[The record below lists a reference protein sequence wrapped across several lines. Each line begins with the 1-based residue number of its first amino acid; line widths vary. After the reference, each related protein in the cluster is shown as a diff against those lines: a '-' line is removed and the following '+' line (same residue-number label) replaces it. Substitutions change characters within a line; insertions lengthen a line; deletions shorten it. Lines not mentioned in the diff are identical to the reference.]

1 MVHTVTPA
9 VVPLPRRPPAP
20 EGPVGTA
27 ATANTRPPA
36 PDAVRRWYE
45 NELGWP
51 TVPGSPVRLPTG
63 VAFDVLDVPA
73 RAGRAAL
80 RHLRPHS
87 PVALRA
93 DRMWFLVAAGG
104 ADEVPGLLDWLE
116 WGALA
121 ADLLTDLR
129 ALGTAGHVEAPV
141 PPDAYVRDGLG
152 AGGPGAGGPGA
163 GGPTAGVHALGTR
176 SQGAAVW
183 LRPPGPGYEAR
194 SSLPAVSA
202 VGGGGDAPDLVRLV
216 ETVAN
221 HCHRIRLRR
230 TDDRS
235 PACSQYLPGT

>member
-1 MVHTVTPA
+1 VT
-9 VVPLPRRPPAP
+9 
-20 EGPVGTA
+20 GIG
-27 ATANTRPPA
+27 
-36 PDAVRRWYE
+36 
-45 NELGWP
+45 
-51 TVPGSPVRLPTG
+51 
-63 VAFDVLDVPA
+63 FDVLDVPA
-73 RAGRAAL
+73 EAGRAAL

-104 ADEVPGLLDWLE
+104 ADELPGLLDWLE

-121 ADLLTDLR
+121 ADLLKDLT
-129 ALGTAGHVEAPV
+129 ALGAAGHMEAPL
-141 PPDAYVRDGLG
+141 PPDAYVRGHSGATAVGSPNGLG
-152 AGGPGAGGPGA
+152 A
-163 GGPTAGVHALGTR
+163 TAHAPGTR

-183 LRPPGPGYEAR
+183 LRPPGPGYEAQ
-194 SSLPAVSA
+194 SSLPALSA

-235 PACSQYLPGT
+235 PVCSQYLPGT